1 MSQNYYVSSSIGKDQ
16 NNGTSAATPFA
27 SLQKAAD
34 AVGSGD
40 TVFVMPGNYGNPDP
54 EQYILNITKSGTAA
68 APITFKAFDPNNRPV
83 VNVRNYVGIQ
93 VLGSHVNIDGF
104 VVSGNRSEFEKM
116 SVAEVEAFQ
125 QKNGR
130 FNPITSGFGIT
141 IGSLYARQFATN
153 VNITNS
159 VVRDNTGS
167 GISVFRGDY
176 ITVENNQVYRNALYT
191 PYAASGISFYQS
203 ANSDDNTGVKM
214 IVRGNTIY
222 ENQNLIKNYINFDE
236 ADINSPDPYKRPRIT
251 DGNGIIIDDGARTQ
265 RQDVDGTQPIKDL
278 PAYKGKT
285 LIENNNVFNNGGRGI
300 HVFESSNVDIRNNK
314 VSNNVLSPEITGR
327 GEITSYVSE
336 EAKAKGAGQ
345 GISITGDDV
354 FSAAGLPTKAI
365 FDSENSRPTV
375 KLRGTS
381 NAESLIPETLPDGQS
396 YKYVQ
401 IFGEGG
407 NDTLTGSNTT
417 DTNNLFGDAGD
428 DIINAGK
435 ASTNNYIVGGTGN
448 DTLNFDVARTVMD
461 IAVYNSGDG
470 RDTITGFTRGI
481 GNDQIFFNGIS
492 NIDVVSR
499 NGSTEL
505 RIGDG
510 VAGNGGFAS
519 GRMLVKVLG
528 TTGFN
533 ANDVGVNLFDSSF
546 KFS

>member
-1 MSQNYYVSSSIGKDQ
+1 MGQNYYVSSSIGKDQ

-34 AVGSGD
+34 AVGAGD
-40 TVFVMPGNYGNPDP
+40 TVLVMPGEYGNPDS

-68 APITFKAFDPNNRPV
+68 APITFKAFDPNNKPV
-83 VNVRNYVGIQ
+83 VKVRNYVGVQ

-116 SVAEVEAFQ
+116 TVAEVEAYQ
-125 QKNGR
+125 EKNGL

-141 IGSLYARQFATN
+141 IGSLYAKQFATN

-159 VVRDNTGS
+159 IVRDNTGG

-176 ITVENNQVYRNALYT
+176 ITVENNQVYRNSLYT
-191 PYAASGISFYQS
+191 PYATSGISFYQS
-203 ANSDDNTGVKM
+203 ANSDGNTGVKM
-214 IVRGNTIY
+214 VVRGNTVY
-222 ENQNLIKNYINFDE
+222 ENQNLIKNYINFKKEDVN
-236 ADINSPDPYKRPRIT
+236 DPDPYKRPRIT

-265 RQDVDGTQPIKDL
+265 RQEGIDDMTSVL
-278 PAYKGKT
+278 PAYEGKT

-300 HVFESSNVDIRNNK
+300 HVFESSNVEIRNNK
-314 VSNNVLSPEITGR
+314 VSNNVLSPEIVGR

-336 EAKAKGAGQ
+336 AAKAKGAGQ
-345 GISITGDDV
+345 GISISGDDV

-365 FDSENSRPTV
+365 FDSENNRPTI

-381 NAESLIPETLPDGQS
+381 NAEILIPEILPSGQS

-407 NDTLTGSNTT
+407 NDALTGSNTT
-417 DTNNLFGDAGD
+417 DTNNLFGDAGN

-435 ASTNNYIVGGTGN
+435 ASINNYIVGGTGN
-448 DTLNFDVARTVMD
+448 DILNFDSARTVMD
-461 IAVYNSGDG
+461 IAVYSAGDG
-470 RDTITGFTRGI
+470 RDIITGFTRGV
-481 GNDQIFFNGIS
+481 GNDQLFFNGIP

-505 RIGDG
+505 RVGDG

-519 GRMLVKVLG
+519 GRMLVKMLG
-528 TTGFN
+528 TTGFD
-533 ANDVGVNLFDSSF
+533 ANDIGVNLFDSSF